1 MISNRPA
8 PQRPFVSIVATDH
21 PRTARSSALSCIIGE
36 DLVVL
41 PNVLGT
47 YCVHELTP
55 RVDDLVTIVGVV
67 AFADRAVA
75 RTTASAWPRALH
87 LTLPV
92 HDRAFWER
100 NNIISALTQTLDA
113 LTGDTWDFAFTHR
126 NKLSRVNPQ
135 TTLPLSGQ
143 PCTVIPFSDGLDSL
157 AVARLSQHHAPNT
170 TLLLVTTGN
179 HRSIAPDARSRRVAI
194 PFKIPSK
201 HVRFPETSYRSRAFV
216 FGVMAGIA
224 AHLVDAH
231 RIVVPESG
239 QSSLGPWLLPVGNE
253 APDIRTHP
261 IFTTR
266 LAKFLSATL
275 DTTISFDHPQLWKTK
290 GETLR
295 ELHDLDL
302 HDQWWMTRSCPR
314 RRHVSIDGNNVQ
326 CGVCAACLLRR
337 QSLHAAGLD
346 ESKERYFWSDLNAP
360 TLAHAAP
367 QHARPTR
374 PNDTRHAWCGTLELA
389 NFAQYART
397 SGDTYRFSR
406 ATAEL
411 AEALGITN
419 ATASNNLTRLVGAHA
434 AEWES
439 FIASRPPASFLVQ
452 WLQARQC

>member
-1 MISNRPA
+1 MITDRA
-8 PQRPFVSIVATDH
+8 ATQRPLAHIIATDQA
-21 PRTARSSALSCIIGE
+21 RQARSSALTCIIGQ

-41 PNVLGT
+41 PKVLGT
-47 YCVHELTP
+47 YCVHELTA
-55 RVDDLVTIVGVV
+55 RVDDLVILAGVV

-75 RTTASAWPRALH
+75 RTPASAWPRALH

-100 NNIISALTQTLDA
+100 NDIILALTQTLDA
-113 LTGDTWDFAFTHR
+113 LTGDTWDFAFKPRT
-126 NKLSRVNPQ
+126 KQTRVNPQ

-157 AVARLSQHHAPNT
+157 AVARLTQHHTPDT
-170 TLLLVTTGN
+170 TLLLVTTGT
-179 HRSIAPDARSRRVAI
+179 HRSVALDARARRVAI

-201 HVRFPETSYRSRAFV
+201 RVRFPETSYRSRAFV

-224 AHLVDAH
+224 AHLVGAH

-261 IFTTR
+261 LFTAR
-266 LAKFLSATL
+266 LATFLSAVLGTTL
-275 DTTISFDHPQLWKTK
+275 CFDHPQLWKTK

-295 ELHDLDL
+295 ELHDLGL

-314 RRHVSIDGNNVQ
+314 RRHVSLDGNSVQ

-346 ESKERYFWSDLNAP
+346 EGKDRYFWADLGAP
-360 TLAHAAP
+360 TLAQAAP
-367 QHARPTR
+367 HSARTTGQ
-374 PNDTRHAWCGTLELA
+374 NDTRHAWCGTLELENLA
-389 NFAQYART
+389 TYACN
-397 SGDTYRFSR
+397 DNYRFSR

-411 AEALGITN
+411 AEALGISN
-419 ATASNNLTRLVGAHA
+419 ATACHNFTRLLGAHA
-434 AEWES
+434 AEWKA
-439 FIASRPPASFLVQ
+439 FVASLAGESFLVR